1 MRTIEETRKRWAILF
16 NSDAPSDFR
25 AALRT
30 EQGGKLCNDGLRSIC
45 WKVFLLFEG
54 LDREQWSKKLDES
67 RDAYSALRA
76 HFLKYIEHPDD
87 LESSADP
94 LADDEESPWQTLR
107 QDEKLRVEILQDVDR
122 CLQENYFFQEPAT
135 KSKLT
140 DVLFIY
146 SKLNPDVGY
155 RQGMHELLAPILW
168 VIDRDAI
175 TQPSESSAN
184 TSGAGDD
191 SLMLGLLDEQFIE
204 HDSFTLFLCVMQTAR
219 TYYEHG
225 ETRSSDGQM
234 DVIPIVS
241 RCDYL
246 HKEALGTID
255 HELADHLQAI
265 EVLPQIFLTRWMRLL
280 FGREFPFDD
289 VLMMW
294 DVLFANGLTSD
305 LVDFTC
311 IAMLLR
317 IRWELLNADYTG
329 ALSLL
334 LRYPSPE
341 PHEPRTFIHDALYLE
356 QNPTAER
363 GSFII
368 SKYSGKEPESSKRH
382 SQSRLRPARRA
393 HLWDDFTT
401 SSGSNSS
408 TQSPN
413 RNSPKSLESLLQDV
427 SQGIQRRTES
437 WGVTKAVRGAVT
449 EARKNMQ
456 TMNYEP
462 GLRAHSTD
470 RKPTAAMPPRIPKT
484 PTATE
489 LGLKAQINRLEERN
503 QELANTLGDA
513 LKDLYLQ
520 LATVKDLDSNA
531 HDALKQTLNRA
542 VSVQSCLQDPSLPLP
557 VLAPDLIPVEEADE
571 TNEAERSPIPPPKD
585 PKPTES
591 ETDATASDQPN
602 TVNDHVDNLLSN
614 AKDDPPEPGS
624 GAGET
629 NAGGPPEARRE
640 AQRPNLRPSLSDAG
654 FSWMLEGSRNLS
666 SFVSSASVPP
676 EQTRHQESPRTKGSP
691 LFGSNGEEK
700 PGSDAEQDEL
710 ALRSLRG
717 PL

>member
-1 MRTIEETRKRWAILF
+1 MRSIEET
-16 NSDAPSDFR
+16 SDAPSDLR
-25 AALRT
+25 AVLRA

-45 WKVFLLFEG
+45 WKVFLLFDG
-54 LDREQWSKKLDES
+54 LEREHWIKKIDES

-107 QDEKLRVEILQDVDR
+107 HDEKLRAEILQDVDR
-122 CLQENYFFQEPAT
+122 CLQENYFFQEPET

-140 DVLFIY
+140 DILFVY

-168 VIDRDAI
+168 VIDRDAVNG
-175 TQPSESSAN
+175 E
-184 TSGAGDD
+184 TSVKTPGFEDD
-191 SLMLGLLDEQFIE
+191 SLMMGLLDPQFIE
-204 HDSFTLFLCVMQTAR
+204 HDSFSLFLCVMQTAR

-225 ETRSSDGQM
+225 ETHSSNGHM

-241 RCDYL
+241 RCEYL

-255 HELADHLQAI
+255 HELADHLQAV
-265 EVLPQIFLTRWMRLL
+265 EVLPQIFLTRWMRLM

-294 DVLFANGLTSD
+294 DVLFANGLRSE

-317 IRWELLNADYTG
+317 IRWDLLKADYTG

-334 LRYPSPE
+334 LRYPSPQ
-341 PHEPRTFIHDALYLE
+341 PHEPRSFIYDALYLE

-368 SKYSGKEPESSKRH
+368 SKYSGKEPESAKRH

-393 HLWDDFTT
+393 YLWDDFTS
-401 SSGSNSS
+401 SSGSNSP
-408 TQSPN
+408 TQSLA
-413 RNSPKSLESLLQDV
+413 RNSPKSLETLFQDV

-437 WGVTKAVRGAVT
+437 WGVAKAVRGAVT
-449 EARKNMQ
+449 EARRNMQ

-462 GLRAHSTD
+462 GLRTHNTGRRSSATL
-470 RKPTAAMPPRIPKT
+470 PPRIPKS

-489 LGLKAQINRLEERN
+489 LGLKAQIDRLEERN
-503 QELANTLGDA
+503 QELATALGEA
-513 LKDLYLQ
+513 LKELHMQ
-520 LATVKDLDSNA
+520 LGTTKELDPNTNNA
-531 HDALKQTLNRA
+531 VKQTLERA
-542 VSVQSCLQDPSLPLP
+542 ESVQSCLKDASLPLP
-557 VLAPDLIPVEEADE
+557 IPGPILPSTGGVDE
-571 TNEAERSPIPPPKD
+571 TEKAAQYLPPLPGHSI
-585 PKPTES
+585 S
-591 ETDATASDQPN
+591 EVSQPAAASDDQKGTDDHHKNDPQPPREDGPAVPVSSARP
-602 TVNDHVDNLLSN
+602 TKTDGSD
-614 AKDDPPEPGS
+614 EPKL
-624 GAGET
+624 EV
-629 NAGGPPEARRE
+629 
-640 AQRPNLRPSLSDAG
+640 QRPNVRPSLSDAG

-676 EQTRHQESPRTKGSP
+676 EETRHQESPRIRSSP
-691 LFGSNGEEK
+691 LFGKNGEEK
-700 PGSDAEQDEL
+700 PGADAEHDEL
-710 ALRSLRG
+710 AMSSLRDTRG

>member
-25 AALRT
+25 AALRA

-107 QDEKLRVEILQDVDR
+107 QDEKLRAEILQDVDR

-175 TQPSESSAN
+175 TPPLESP
-184 TSGAGDD
+184 
-191 SLMLGLLDEQFIE
+191 
-204 HDSFTLFLCVMQTAR
+204 TAR

-241 RCDYL
+241 RCEYL

-289 VLMMW
+289 VLIMW
-294 DVLFANGLTSD
+294 DVLFANGLRSD

-317 IRWELLNADYTG
+317 IRWELLSADYTG

-341 PHEPRTFIHDALYLE
+341 PHKPRTFIYDALYLE

-408 TQSPN
+408 TQSPT
-413 RNSPKSLESLLQDV
+413 RNSPKSLESLFQDV

-437 WGVTKAVRGAVT
+437 WGVAKAVRGAVT

-462 GLRAHSTD
+462 GLRAHNAD
-470 RKPTAAMPPRIPKT
+470 RQPTGTIPPGIPKT

-489 LGLKAQINRLEERN
+489 LGLKARIDRLEERN
-503 QELANTLGDA
+503 QELANALGDA

-520 LATVKDLDSNA
+520 LATVKDLDPTA
-531 HDALKQTLNRA
+531 HDAVKQTLNRA

-557 VLAPDLIPVEEADE
+557 TLAPNLTPVGKTDE
-571 TNEAERSPIPPPKD
+571 TNETERSLIPPPKD
-585 PKPTES
+585 PILTET
-591 ETDATASDQPN
+591 ETDTTASDQQN
-602 TVNDHVDNLLSN
+602 TVDPHVDSLQSN
-614 AKDDPPEPGS
+614 AKENPPEPVS

-629 NAGGPPEARRE
+629 KAGGPVEARRE
-640 AQRPNLRPSLSDAG
+640 ALRPNLRSSLSDAG

-691 LFGSNGEEK
+691 LFGNSGEEK
-700 PGSDAEQDEL
+700 SGSDAEHDEL

>member
-1 MRTIEETRKRWAILF
+1 MRTIEETRKRWANLF
-16 NSDAPSDFR
+16 GNDAPADFR
-25 AALRT
+25 SALRAD
-30 EQGGKLCNDGLRSIC
+30 QGGKLCNDGLRSIC

-54 LDREQWSKKLDES
+54 LDREQWATKLDES
-67 RDAYSALRA
+67 RDAYGALRA

-87 LESSADP
+87 LESTADP

-107 QDEKLRVEILQDVDR
+107 HDEKLRAEILQDVDR

-140 DVLFIY
+140 DILFVY

-168 VIDRDAI
+168 VIDRDSI
-175 TQPSESSAN
+175 QSPSEKTAN
-184 TSGAGDD
+184 ASENKNDE
-191 SLMLGLLDEQFIE
+191 LMLDLLDAKFVE

-219 TYYEHG
+219 TFYEHG
-225 ETRSSDGQM
+225 ETRSSGGQM

-241 RCDYL
+241 RCEYL

-255 HELADHLQAI
+255 HELADHLQVV

-289 VLMMW
+289 VLVMW
-294 DVLFANGLTSD
+294 DVMFANGLRPD

-317 IRWELLNADYTG
+317 IRWELLNADYSG

-334 LRYPSPE
+334 LRYPSPQL
-341 PHEPRTFIHDALYLE
+341 HEPRSFVYDALYLE

-368 SKYSGKEPESSKRH
+368 SKYSGREPESSKRH
-382 SQSRLRPARRA
+382 SQSRLRPARRV
-393 HLWDDFTT
+393 HLWDDLTN

-408 TQSPN
+408 AHSPA
-413 RNSPKSLESLLQDV
+413 RNSPKSLESLFQDV

-437 WGVTKAVRGAVT
+437 WGVAKAVRGAVT

-462 GLRAHSTD
+462 ALRAHIAD
-470 RKPTAAMPPRIPKT
+470 RRHSATVPTKILKT
-484 PTATE
+484 PATTE
-489 LGLKAQINRLEERN
+489 LGLKTQINRLEERN
-503 QELANTLGDA
+503 HELATALGEA
-513 LKDLYLQ
+513 LKDLRSQ
-520 LATVKDLDSNA
+520 LTSVKDLDPVTNS
-531 HDALKQTLNRA
+531 ALQQSLGRAETVQT
-542 VSVQSCLQDPSLPLP
+542 CLEDSSLPLP
-557 VLAPDLIPVEEADE
+557 VPGPSNAEDE
-571 TNEAERSPIPPPKD
+571 TIEPVPSPLLPPKD
-585 PKPTES
+585 PNIKETPAGTSGDDQQGTTDS
-591 ETDATASDQPN
+591 EACNPQPSAGKSSLTPASTVGAAKTDCPA
-602 TVNDHVDNLLSN
+602 
-614 AKDDPPEPGS
+614 
-624 GAGET
+624 
-629 NAGGPPEARRE
+629 EARRDV
-640 AQRPNLRPSLSDAG
+640 QRPSIRPSLSDAG

-676 EQTRHQESPRTKGSP
+676 EQTRHPEPPRTRGSP
-691 LFGSNGEEK
+691 LFGNSAEEK
-700 PGSDAEQDEL
+700 PGSDTEHDEL

-717 PL
+717 ARGPL